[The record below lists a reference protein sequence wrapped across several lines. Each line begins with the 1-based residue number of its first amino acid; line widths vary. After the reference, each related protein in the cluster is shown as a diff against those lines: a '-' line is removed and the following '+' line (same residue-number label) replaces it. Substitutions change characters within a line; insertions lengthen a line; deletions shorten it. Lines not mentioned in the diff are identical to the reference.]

1 MGKASINKSNKEK
14 IFLIRKVLNQ
24 KKWTKEEDK
33 QLIEL
38 VQSHN
43 EKKWKEISNF
53 FHNKN
58 PLQCFSRYKR
68 IKPGVNKGSW
78 NKEEDDEIMK
88 LIKIHGTNWSLISK
102 IIKTRN
108 NKQIRDRY
116 INILAPNLNKK
127 KFTFE
132 EDMLIIKLYKEFGAK
147 WSRIHTYFKNRTTDM
162 IKNRFHSSIKKK
174 YKDLLKDINKKKSNS
189 STDSSSSNNNNK
201 EISTIYKLSY
211 PPSNY
216 TNSKLDGKKNNSSS
230 NISQNSQNSQNSN
243 YNYVNSSNNNGSSSN
258 NNNNN
263 NNNKFWN
270 LDLLD
275 YNMEQDEYFKQFNF
289 QN

>member
-1 MGKASINKSNKEK
+1 MGKSPINKSNKEK
-14 IFLIRKVLNQ
+14 IFSIRKVLNQ

-38 VQSHN
+38 VQTHN

-78 NKEEDDEIMK
+78 NKEEDDEILK

-174 YKDLLKDINKKKSNS
+174 YKDLLKDINKNKSNS
-189 STDSSSSNNNNK
+189 STDSSSSNNK
-201 EISTIYKLSY
+201 EVSTIYKLSY

-216 TNSKLDGKKNNSSS
+216 INNKLDGKKNNSSS
-230 NISQNSQNSQNSN
+230 NISQNSQNSNF
-243 YNYVNSSNNNGSSSN
+243 NYVNNSNNNNGSI
-258 NNNNN
+258 NN

>member
-1 MGKASINKSNKEK
+1 MGKSPINKSNKEK
-14 IFLIRKVLNQ
+14 IFSIRKVLNQ

-38 VQSHN
+38 VQTHN

-78 NKEEDDEIMK
+78 NKEEDDEILK

-174 YKDLLKDINKKKSNS
+174 YKDLLKDINKNKSNS
-189 STDSSSSNNNNK
+189 STDSSSSNNK
-201 EISTIYKLSY
+201 EVSTIYKLSY

-216 TNSKLDGKKNNSSS
+216 INNKLDGKKNNSSS
-230 NISQNSQNSQNSN
+230 NISQNSQNSNF
-243 YNYVNSSNNNGSSSN
+243 NYVNNSNNNNGSI

>member
-1 MGKASINKSNKEK
+1 MGKSPINKSNKEK
-14 IFLIRKVLNQ
+14 IFSIRKVLNQ

-38 VQSHN
+38 VQTHN

-78 NKEEDDEIMK
+78 NKEEDDEILK

-174 YKDLLKDINKKKSNS
+174 YKDLLKDINKNKSNS
-189 STDSSSSNNNNK
+189 STDSSSSNNK
-201 EISTIYKLSY
+201 EVSTIYKLSY

-216 TNSKLDGKKNNSSS
+216 INNKLDGKKNNSSS
-230 NISQNSQNSQNSN
+230 NISQNSQNSNF
-243 YNYVNSSNNNGSSSN
+243 NYVNNSNNNNGSI
-258 NNNNN
+258 NNNN

>member
-1 MGKASINKSNKEK
+1 MGKSPINKSNKEK
-14 IFLIRKVLNQ
+14 IFSIRKVLNQ

-38 VQSHN
+38 VQTHN

-78 NKEEDDEIMK
+78 NKEEDDEILK

-174 YKDLLKDINKKKSNS
+174 YKDLLKDINKNKSNS
-189 STDSSSSNNNNK
+189 STDSSSSNNK
-201 EISTIYKLSY
+201 EVSTIYKLSY

-216 TNSKLDGKKNNSSS
+216 INNKLDGKKNNSSS
-230 NISQNSQNSQNSN
+230 NISKNSQNSN
-243 YNYVNSSNNNGSSSN
+243 FNYVNNSNNNNGSI
-258 NNNNN
+258 NNNN

>member
-1 MGKASINKSNKEK
+1 MGKSPIDKSNKEK

-38 VQSHN
+38 VQTHN

-78 NKEEDDEIMK
+78 NKEEDDEILK

-174 YKDLLKDINKKKSNS
+174 YKDLLKDINKNKSNS
-189 STDSSSSNNNNK
+189 STDSSSSNNK
-201 EISTIYKLSY
+201 EVSTIYKLSY

-216 TNSKLDGKKNNSSS
+216 INNKLDGKKNNSSS
-230 NISQNSQNSQNSN
+230 NISQNSQNSNF
-243 YNYVNSSNNNGSSSN
+243 NYVNNSNNNNGSI
-258 NNNNN
+258 NNNN

>member
-1 MGKASINKSNKEK
+1 MGKNCISKPNKEK

-78 NKEEDDEIMK
+78 NKEEDDEILK

-127 KFTFE
+127 KFSFE

-174 YKDLLKDINKKKSNS
+174 YKDLIKDINKKSCS
-189 STDSSSSNNNNK
+189 STDSSSSNNK
-201 EISTIYKLSY
+201 EVSTIYKLSY

-216 TNSKLDGKKNNSSS
+216 INNKLDGKKNNSSS
-230 NISQNSQNSQNSN
+230 NISQNSQNSN
-243 YNYVNSSNNNGSSSN
+243 YNYVNNSNNNNGSIN

-263 NNNKFWN
+263 NNIKFWN

>member
-1 MGKASINKSNKEK
+1 MENSQKQK
-14 IFLIRKVLNQ
+14 IFIIKKVIKQ

-38 VQSHN
+38 VQTHN

-78 NKEEDDEIMK
+78 NKEEDDEILK

-174 YKDLLKDINKKKSNS
+174 YKDLLKDINKNKSNS
-189 STDSSSSNNNNK
+189 STDSSSSNNK
-201 EISTIYKLSY
+201 EVSTIYKLSY

-216 TNSKLDGKKNNSSS
+216 INNKLDGKKNNSSS
-230 NISQNSQNSQNSN
+230 NISQNSQNSN
-243 YNYVNSSNNNGSSSN
+243 YNYVNNSNNNNGSI
-258 NNNNN
+258 NNNN

>member
-1 MGKASINKSNKEK
+1 MGKSSINKSNKEK

-189 STDSSSSNNNNK
+189 STDSSSSNNK

-216 TNSKLDGKKNNSSS
+216 TNNKLDGKKNNSSS
-230 NISQNSQNSQNSN
+230 NISQNSN
-243 YNYVNSSNNNGSSSN
+243 YNYINSSNNNGSTSS

>member
-1 MGKASINKSNKEK
+1 MGKSPINKSNKEK

-38 VQSHN
+38 VQTHN

-78 NKEEDDEIMK
+78 NKEEDDEILK

-116 INILAPNLNKK
+116 INILAPK
-127 KFTFE
+127 
-132 EDMLIIKLYKEFGAK
+132 
-147 WSRIHTYFKNRTTDM
+147 
-162 IKNRFHSSIKKK
+162 
-174 YKDLLKDINKKKSNS
+174 
-189 STDSSSSNNNNK
+189 
-201 EISTIYKLSY
+201 
-211 PPSNY
+211 
-216 TNSKLDGKKNNSSS
+216 
-230 NISQNSQNSQNSN
+230 
-243 YNYVNSSNNNGSSSN
+243 
-258 NNNNN
+258 
-263 NNNKFWN
+263 
-270 LDLLD
+270 
-275 YNMEQDEYFKQFNF
+275 
-289 QN
+289 

>member
-1 MGKASINKSNKEK
+1 MGKSTINKSNKEK
-14 IFLIRKVLNQ
+14 IFSIRKVLNQ

-38 VQSHN
+38 VQTHN

-78 NKEEDDEIMK
+78 NKEEDDEILK

-174 YKDLLKDINKKKSNS
+174 YKDLLKDINKNKSNS
-189 STDSSSSNNNNK
+189 STDSSSSNNK
-201 EISTIYKLSY
+201 EVSTIYKLSY

-216 TNSKLDGKKNNSSS
+216 INNKLDGKKNNSSS
-230 NISQNSQNSQNSN
+230 NISQNSQNSN
-243 YNYVNSSNNNGSSSN
+243 YNYVNNSNNNNGSIN

-263 NNNKFWN
+263 NNIKFWN

>member
-1 MGKASINKSNKEK
+1 MGKSSISKPNKEK
-14 IFLIRKVLNQ
+14 IFIIRKVLNQ

-174 YKDLLKDINKKKSNS
+174 YKDLLKDINKKKTDS
-189 STDSSSSNNNNK
+189 STDSSSSNNK
-201 EISTIYKLSY
+201 EVSTIYKLSY

-216 TNSKLDGKKNNSSS
+216 TNNIKLDGKKNNSSS
-230 NISQNSQNSQNSN
+230 NISQNSQNSN
-243 YNYVNSSNNNGSSSN
+243 YNYVSSSNNNVSSN
-258 NNNNN
+258 NNNNIN
-263 NNNKFWN
+263 NNSNIKFWN

>member
-1 MGKASINKSNKEK
+1 MGKSSINKSNKEK
-14 IFLIRKVLNQ
+14 IFSIRKVLNQ

-38 VQSHN
+38 VQTHN

-78 NKEEDDEIMK
+78 NKEEDDEILK

-174 YKDLLKDINKKKSNS
+174 YKDLLKDINKNKSNS
-189 STDSSSSNNNNK
+189 STDSSSSNNK
-201 EISTIYKLSY
+201 EVSTIYKLSY

-216 TNSKLDGKKNNSSS
+216 INNKLDGKKNNSSS
-230 NISQNSQNSQNSN
+230 NISQNSQNSN
-243 YNYVNSSNNNGSSSN
+243 YNYVNNSNNNNGSIN

-263 NNNKFWN
+263 NNIKFWN

>member
-1 MGKASINKSNKEK
+1 MGKSSISKPNKEK
-14 IFLIRKVLNQ
+14 IFIIRKVLNQ

-174 YKDLLKDINKKKSNS
+174 YKDLLKDINKKKTDS
-189 STDSSSSNNNNK
+189 STDSSSSNNK
-201 EISTIYKLSY
+201 EVSTIYKLSY

-216 TNSKLDGKKNNSSS
+216 INNKLDGKKNNSSS
-230 NISQNSQNSQNSN
+230 NISQNSQNSNF
-243 YNYVNSSNNNGSSSN
+243 NYVNNSNNNNGSI
-258 NNNNN
+258 NNNN

>member
-1 MGKASINKSNKEK
+1 MGKSSICKPNKEK
-14 IFLIRKVLNQ
+14 IFIIRKVLNQ

-38 VQSHN
+38 VQTHN

-78 NKEEDDEIMK
+78 NKEEDDQIMK

-174 YKDLLKDINKKKSNS
+174 YKDLLKDINKNKSNS
-189 STDSSSSNNNNK
+189 STDSSSSNNK
-201 EISTIYKLSY
+201 EVSTIYKLSY

-216 TNSKLDGKKNNSSS
+216 INNKLDGKKNNSSS
-230 NISQNSQNSQNSN
+230 NISQNSQNSNF
-243 YNYVNSSNNNGSSSN
+243 NYVNNSNNNNGSI
-258 NNNNN
+258 NNN

>member
-1 MGKASINKSNKEK
+1 MGKIPINKSNKEK
-14 IFLIRKVLNQ
+14 IFSIRKVLNQ

-38 VQSHN
+38 VQTHN

-78 NKEEDDEIMK
+78 NKEEDDEILK

-174 YKDLLKDINKKKSNS
+174 YKDLLKDINKNKSNS
-189 STDSSSSNNNNK
+189 STDSSSSNNK
-201 EISTIYKLSY
+201 EVSTIYKLSY

-216 TNSKLDGKKNNSSS
+216 INNKLDGKKNNSSS
-230 NISQNSQNSQNSN
+230 NISQNSQNSNF
-243 YNYVNSSNNNGSSSN
+243 NYVNNSNNNNGSI
-258 NNNNN
+258 NNNN

>member
-1 MGKASINKSNKEK
+1 MGKSPINKSNKEK
-14 IFLIRKVLNQ
+14 IFSIRKVLNQ

-38 VQSHN
+38 VQTHN

-78 NKEEDDEIMK
+78 NKEEDDEILK

-116 INILAPNLNKK
+116 INILAPNINKK

-174 YKDLLKDINKKKSNS
+174 YKDLLKDINKNKSNS
-189 STDSSSSNNNNK
+189 STDSSSSNNK
-201 EISTIYKLSY
+201 EVSTIYKLSY

-216 TNSKLDGKKNNSSS
+216 INNKLDGKKNNSSS
-230 NISQNSQNSQNSN
+230 NISQNSQNSN
-243 YNYVNSSNNNGSSSN
+243 YNYVNNSNNNNGSIN

-263 NNNKFWN
+263 NNIKFWN

>member
-1 MGKASINKSNKEK
+1 MGKSSISKPNKEK
-14 IFLIRKVLNQ
+14 IFIIRKVLNQ

-38 VQSHN
+38 VQSHK

-78 NKEEDDEIMK
+78 NKEEDDQIMK

-174 YKDLLKDINKKKSNS
+174 YKDLLKDINKKKTDS
-189 STDSSSSNNNNK
+189 STDSSSSNNK
-201 EISTIYKLSY
+201 EVSTIYKLSY

-216 TNSKLDGKKNNSSS
+216 TNNIKLDGKKNNSSS
-230 NISQNSQNSQNSN
+230 NISQNSQNSN
-243 YNYVNSSNNNGSSSN
+243 YNYVSSSNNNVSSN

-263 NNNKFWN
+263 NNNSNIKFWN

>member
-1 MGKASINKSNKEK
+1 MGKSPINKSNKEK

-38 VQSHN
+38 VQTHN

-78 NKEEDDEIMK
+78 NKEEDDEILK

-174 YKDLLKDINKKKSNS
+174 YKDLLKDINKNKSNS
-189 STDSSSSNNNNK
+189 STDSSSSNNK
-201 EISTIYKLSY
+201 EVSTIYKLSY

-216 TNSKLDGKKNNSSS
+216 INNKLDGKKNNSSS
-230 NISQNSQNSQNSN
+230 NISQNSQNSNF
-243 YNYVNSSNNNGSSSN
+243 NYVNNSNNNNGSI
-258 NNNNN
+258 NNNN

>member
-1 MGKASINKSNKEK
+1 MGKIPINKSNKEK
-14 IFLIRKVLNQ
+14 IFSIRKVLNQ

-38 VQSHN
+38 VQTHN

-78 NKEEDDEIMK
+78 NKEEDDEILK

-174 YKDLLKDINKKKSNS
+174 YKDLLKDINKNKSNS
-189 STDSSSSNNNNK
+189 STDSSSSNNK
-201 EISTIYKLSY
+201 EVSTIYKLSY

-216 TNSKLDGKKNNSSS
+216 INNKLDGKKNNSSS
-230 NISQNSQNSQNSN
+230 NISQNSQNSN
-243 YNYVNSSNNNGSSSN
+243 YNYVNNSNNNNGSIN

-263 NNNKFWN
+263 NNIKFWN

>member
-1 MGKASINKSNKEK
+1 MGKSPINKSNKEK

-174 YKDLLKDINKKKSNS
+174 YKDLLKDINKKKTDS
-189 STDSSSSNNNNK
+189 STDSSSSNNK
-201 EISTIYKLSY
+201 EVSTIYKLSY

-216 TNSKLDGKKNNSSS
+216 TNNIKLDGKKNNSSS
-230 NISQNSQNSQNSN
+230 NISQNSQNSN
-243 YNYVNSSNNNGSSSN
+243 YNYVSSSNNNVSSN

-263 NNNKFWN
+263 NNNSNIKFWN

>member
-1 MGKASINKSNKEK
+1 MGKSPINKSNKEK

-38 VQSHN
+38 VQTHN

-78 NKEEDDEIMK
+78 NKEEDDEILK

-116 INILAPNLNKK
+116 INILAPNINKK

-174 YKDLLKDINKKKSNS
+174 YKDLLKDINKNKSNS
-189 STDSSSSNNNNK
+189 STDSSSSNNK
-201 EISTIYKLSY
+201 EVSTIYKLSY

-216 TNSKLDGKKNNSSS
+216 INNKLDGKKNNSSS
-230 NISQNSQNSQNSN
+230 NISQNSQNSN
-243 YNYVNSSNNNGSSSN
+243 YNYVNNSNNNNGSIN

-263 NNNKFWN
+263 NNIKFWN

>member
-1 MGKASINKSNKEK
+1 MGKSPINKSNKEK
-14 IFLIRKVLNQ
+14 IFSIRKVLNQ

-38 VQSHN
+38 VQTHN

-78 NKEEDDEIMK
+78 NKEEDDEILK

-174 YKDLLKDINKKKSNS
+174 YKDLLKDINKNKSNS
-189 STDSSSSNNNNK
+189 STDSSSSNNK
-201 EISTIYKLSY
+201 EVSTIYKLSY

-216 TNSKLDGKKNNSSS
+216 INNKLDGKKNNSSS
-230 NISQNSQNSQNSN
+230 NISQNSQNSN
-243 YNYVNSSNNNGSSSN
+243 YNYVNNSNNNNGSIN

-263 NNNKFWN
+263 NNIKFWN

>member
-1 MGKASINKSNKEK
+1 MGKSPINKSNKEK

-38 VQSHN
+38 VQTHN

-78 NKEEDDEIMK
+78 NKEEDDEILK

-174 YKDLLKDINKKKSNS
+174 YKDLLKDINKNKSNS
-189 STDSSSSNNNNK
+189 STDSSSSNNK
-201 EISTIYKLSY
+201 EVSTIYKLSY

-216 TNSKLDGKKNNSSS
+216 INNKLDGKKNNSSS
-230 NISQNSQNSQNSN
+230 NISQNSQNSNF
-243 YNYVNSSNNNGSSSN
+243 NYVNNSNNNNGSIN

-263 NNNKFWN
+263 NNIKFWN

>member
-1 MGKASINKSNKEK
+1 MGKSPINKSNKEK
-14 IFLIRKVLNQ
+14 IFSIRKVLNQ

-38 VQSHN
+38 VQTHN

-78 NKEEDDEIMK
+78 NKEEDDEILK

-174 YKDLLKDINKKKSNS
+174 YKDLLKDINKNKSNS
-189 STDSSSSNNNNK
+189 STDSSSSNNK
-201 EISTIYKLSY
+201 EVSTIYKLSY

-216 TNSKLDGKKNNSSS
+216 INNKLDGKKNNSSS
-230 NISQNSQNSQNSN
+230 NISQNSQNS
-243 YNYVNSSNNNGSSSN
+243 
-258 NNNNN
+258 
-263 NNNKFWN
+263 
-270 LDLLD
+270 
-275 YNMEQDEYFKQFNF
+275 
-289 QN
+289 

>member
-1 MGKASINKSNKEK
+1 MGKSPINKSNKEK
-14 IFLIRKVLNQ
+14 IFSIRKVLNQ

-38 VQSHN
+38 VQTHN

-78 NKEEDDEIMK
+78 NKEEDDEILK

-174 YKDLLKDINKKKSNS
+174 YKDLLKDINKNKSNS
-189 STDSSSSNNNNK
+189 STDSSSSNNK
-201 EISTIYKLSY
+201 EVSTIYKLSY

-216 TNSKLDGKKNNSSS
+216 INNKLDGKKNNSSS
-230 NISQNSQNSQNSN
+230 NISQNSQNSN
-243 YNYVNSSNNNGSSSN
+243 YNYVNNSNNNNGSI
-258 NNNNN
+258 NNNN

>member
-1 MGKASINKSNKEK
+1 MGKSSISKPNKEK
-14 IFLIRKVLNQ
+14 IFIIRKVLNQ

-174 YKDLLKDINKKKSNS
+174 YKDLLKDINKNKSNS
-189 STDSSSSNNNNK
+189 STDSSSSNNK
-201 EISTIYKLSY
+201 EVSTIYKLSY

-216 TNSKLDGKKNNSSS
+216 INNKLDGKKNNSSS
-230 NISQNSQNSQNSN
+230 NISQNSQNSN
-243 YNYVNSSNNNGSSSN
+243 YNYVNNSNNNNGSIN

-263 NNNKFWN
+263 NNIKFWN

>member
-1 MGKASINKSNKEK
+1 MGKSSICKPNKEK
-14 IFLIRKVLNQ
+14 IFIIRKVLNQ

-78 NKEEDDEIMK
+78 NKEEDDQIMK

-174 YKDLLKDINKKKSNS
+174 YKDLLKDINKNKSNS
-189 STDSSSSNNNNK
+189 STDSSSSNNK
-201 EISTIYKLSY
+201 EVSTIYKLSY

-216 TNSKLDGKKNNSSS
+216 TNNIKLDGKKNNSSS
-230 NISQNSQNSQNSN
+230 NISQNSQNSN
-243 YNYVNSSNNNGSSSN
+243 YNYVSSSNNNVSSNSN

-263 NNNKFWN
+263 NSNIKFWN

>member
-1 MGKASINKSNKEK
+1 MGKSPINKSNKEK

-38 VQSHN
+38 VQTHN

-78 NKEEDDEIMK
+78 NKEEDDEILK

-174 YKDLLKDINKKKSNS
+174 YKDLLKDINKNKSNS
-189 STDSSSSNNNNK
+189 STDSSSSNNK
-201 EISTIYKLSY
+201 EVSTIYKLSY

-216 TNSKLDGKKNNSSS
+216 INNKLDGKKNNSSS
-230 NISQNSQNSQNSN
+230 NISQNSQNSNF
-243 YNYVNSSNNNGSSSN
+243 NYVNNSNNNNGSI

>member
-1 MGKASINKSNKEK
+1 MGKSPINKSNKEK

-38 VQSHN
+38 VQTHN

-78 NKEEDDEIMK
+78 NKEEDDEILK

-174 YKDLLKDINKKKSNS
+174 YKDLLKDINKNKSNS
-189 STDSSSSNNNNK
+189 STDSSSSNNK
-201 EISTIYKLSY
+201 EVSTIYKLSY

-216 TNSKLDGKKNNSSS
+216 INNKLDGKKNNSSS
-230 NISQNSQNSQNSN
+230 NISQNSQNSN
-243 YNYVNSSNNNGSSSN
+243 YNYVNNSNNNNGSI
-258 NNNNN
+258 NNNN

>member
-1 MGKASINKSNKEK
+1 MGKSPINKSNKEK

-38 VQSHN
+38 VQTHN

-78 NKEEDDEIMK
+78 NKEEDDEILK

-174 YKDLLKDINKKKSNS
+174 YKDLLKDINKNKSNS
-189 STDSSSSNNNNK
+189 STDSSSSNNK
-201 EISTIYKLSY
+201 EVSTIYKLSY

-216 TNSKLDGKKNNSSS
+216 INNKLDGKKNNSSS
-230 NISQNSQNSQNSN
+230 NISQNSQNSNF
-243 YNYVNSSNNNGSSSN
+243 NYVNNSNNNNCSI

>member
-1 MGKASINKSNKEK
+1 MGKSPINKSNKEK

-38 VQSHN
+38 VQTHN

-78 NKEEDDEIMK
+78 NKEEDDEILK

-174 YKDLLKDINKKKSNS
+174 YKDLLKDINKNKSNS
-189 STDSSSSNNNNK
+189 STDSSSSNNK
-201 EISTIYKLSY
+201 EVSTIYKLSY

-216 TNSKLDGKKNNSSS
+216 INNKLDGKKNNSSS
-230 NISQNSQNSQNSN
+230 NISQNSQNSN
-243 YNYVNSSNNNGSSSN
+243 YNYVNNSNNNNGSI
-258 NNNNN
+258 NNN